1 MQQAQINISV
11 NAQAG
16 TKSVQDLSNKIN
28 QAGGSAE
35 SLRLQLRK
43 VTQELQGLEP
53 GSARFAELSSRAGQ
67 LRDQIADTSA
77 VIQATAGNAV
87 ERFGTALSNT
97 VQIGVAGFQAL
108 SAAQVLFGNENEQ
121 VNESIQ
127 KMTAL
132 LNLSQAI
139 QTFGGLGDKITE
151 IRAGFGLLATQ
162 QTATAVATTEAAVA
176 MEGQAVAATA
186 DAVATEGATV
196 ATSAFGLALNALPL
210 VGIIAALGFAVTALI
225 QYSSASKDAAKE
237 EEDRKKQIEETK
249 KAQEQESAAVVSAS
263 KDYVGLIFAI
273 KATTAGTKERKKAI
287 DEVNKTYGTTLLNLS
302 DEFAFQEQ
310 LNKSVRDYISL
321 QVIKIRQEKN
331 IEKIAKLLDEQA
343 KAQARLD
350 EAYRK
355 QEIQAKQS
363 NLTNQQVYDSFSDIR
378 KAIDDNLKAV
388 NSYENRIESL
398 TLSSEQLAKEEI
410 KLQGTFNNGN
420 QGLKT
425 RAGLTK
431 EAGDELKD
439 YESILNKIRQ
449 GEEENKKAEDEL
461 FKKRAEVFDKTI
473 NLVEVEQKTREEAAI
488 KEYNAVQ
495 IAIEKEL
502 TAKKISAEEKKRL
515 NNLSLLNEAN
525 LTKALSIENDR
536 RLLDIRVRTFETLKE
551 YERRSELILA
561 EQKALQTE
569 IRFGDGNTT
578 DTLKALYIRDRE
590 SYIQELDSKLLRSKY
605 SNKVELK
612 EFEEI
617 QRLKLQVLTTNLYE
631 QNTNAKEIA
640 ESDYQRQKQLEQDR
654 VESNKDYAVKWTEIQ
669 ISETEKTYRATVDI
683 VNQQILDIQSLTEQQ
698 REDKKTSLQKELQDA
713 KNAYNAQ
720 LKIVESTAEGS
731 NERKVAIAKAAELQ
745 ITQNSQEQAL
755 ATYETNLQLSQ
766 KLSDER
772 ILVEQ
777 NLNQTIVNLD
787 AEKNTKIVEA
797 NTDLNTQLK
806 AETIKTEDEI
816 LDEKLKRLDDFL
828 AAVQEQFQ
836 AAASVISE
844 FSRQQQEIRTTQLED
859 ALNFDKER
867 IESQFAQNLI
877 SREQYDNA
885 VEQLEQKRQQKQLQI
900 DRKNFR
906 TEKAL
911 NIVGA
916 TIDGSRAVLG
926 AFAGTPGGIVAKTIA
941 ATLAGVFAATQIAL
955 IARQEFRAA
964 VGGIVPGDGSGD
976 IDSVPARLAPG
987 EAVINSRSTEAFLPL
1002 LSAINEMGGG
1012 KSFVPDLPA
1021 MNQSQRFAPV
1031 FADNQRR
1038 EPIRAYVVESDIS
1051 DAQKRI
1057 SRIERSTRF

>member
-1 MQQAQINISV
+1 MAQTAQININV
-11 NAQAG
+11 NAQGAN
-16 TKSVQDLSNKIN
+16 KSVQDLSNKIN

-67 LRDQIADTSA
+67 LRDQIADTSK

-108 SAAQVLFGNENEQ
+108 SAAQVLFGNENKE

-210 VGIIAALGFAVTALI
+210 VGIIAALGFAVSALVS
-225 QYSSASKDAAKE
+225 YSSASKDAAKE
-237 EEDRKKQIEETK
+237 EEERKKQIEETK

-363 NLTNQQVYDSFSDIR
+363 NLTNQQVYDSFGDIR

-398 TLSSEQLAKEEI
+398 TLTSEQLAKEEV

-425 RAGLTK
+425 RAGLTQ
-431 EAGDELKD
+431 EATDQLKD

-473 NLVEVEQKTREEAAI
+473 NLVEVEQKTREQAAI
-488 KEYNAVQ
+488 DEFNAVKL
-495 IAIEKEL
+495 AIEKEL
-502 TAKKISAEEKKRL
+502 TQRKIKAEEKKRL
-515 NNLSLLNEAN
+515 IELEKLNEAL
-525 LTKALSIENDR
+525 LTKTLQIENER
-536 RLLDIRVRTFETLKE
+536 RLTDIKIQTFKILEENQKRIDLLK
-551 YERRSELILA
+551 A
-561 EQKALQTE
+561 EQIALNDE

-578 DTLKALYIRDRE
+578 DTKISLYQRDRLA
-590 SYIQELDSKLLRSKY
+590 YIKEIDTKLLTSKYANRVEFDEFEKLLRDRLELLKVNLNEERI
-605 SNKVELK
+605 NKEK
-612 EFEEI
+612 
-617 QRLKLQVLTTNLYE
+617 
-631 QNTNAKEIA
+631 IA
-640 ESDYQRQKQLEQDR
+640 QADYDRQLQLEKDR
-654 VESNKDYAVKWTEIQ
+654 VEAQQDLRVQFYNDEYGTQRARVEIASQ
-669 ISETEKTYRATVDI
+669 AALEIIKLSEDERK
-683 VNQQILDIQSLTEQQ
+683 
-698 REDKKTSLQKELQDA
+698 A
-713 KNAYNAQ
+713 KNAQ
-720 LKIVESTAEGS
+720 LLKTSQDLEKQIEKEVDIEKKKNLIVEKNNAD
-731 NERKVAIAKAAELQ
+731 A
-745 ITQNSQEQAL
+745 AL
-755 ATYETNLQLSQ
+755 ATFNQNVQLAED
-766 KLSDER
+766 LSTIR
-772 ILVEQ
+772 IATEE
-777 NLNQTIVNLD
+777 NLNTTIVNLD
-787 AEKNTKIVEA
+787 AEKNTKILEA
-797 NTDLNTQLK
+797 STDLNNQLK
-806 AETIKTEDEI
+806 NETIKTEDEI

-844 FSRQQQEIRTTQLED
+844 FSKQQQEIRTTQLED

-885 VEQLEQKRQQKQLQI
+885 VEQLEQKRQQQQLQI

-964 VGGIVPGDGSGD
+964 VGGIVPGEGSGQ

-1002 LSAINEMGGG
+1002 LSTINEMGGG

-1021 MNQSQRFAPV
+1021 INQSQKFAPV
-1031 FADNQRR
+1031 FAENQRR